1 MSKKEFL
8 IVVSVA
14 SAVCWGIAGNEQN
27 YYLSPMY
34 YYWCTY

>member
-14 SAVCWGIAGNEQN
+14 SVICWLIAGKEEN

-34 YYWCTY
+34 WWWSTH